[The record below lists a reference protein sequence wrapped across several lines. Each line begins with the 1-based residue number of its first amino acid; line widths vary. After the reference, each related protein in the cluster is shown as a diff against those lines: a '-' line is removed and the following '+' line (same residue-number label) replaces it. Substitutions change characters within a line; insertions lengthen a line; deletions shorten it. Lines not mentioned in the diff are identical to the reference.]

1 MALTVFKMCYIQNKH
16 RKYSSWHIGVSCLE
30 AGRTRIPQ
38 IISQNYF
45 MPSIIALNFQKDQ
58 WTRTNSTV
66 VIILSTDRQLTHDR
80 PGQLTHDRPGQ
91 LTHDRPGQLTH
102 TLICVYYTHPKTV
115 NKTHCTCNLLWS
127 SLIKV
132 KMKIKKY
139 KSVTSYRDENL

>member
-1 MALTVFKMCYIQNKH
+1 
-16 RKYSSWHIGVSCLE
+16 
-30 AGRTRIPQ
+30 
-38 IISQNYF
+38 

-102 TLICVYYTHPKTV
+102 DRPGQLTDQD
-115 NKTHCTCNLLWS
+115 N
-127 SLIKV
+127 
-132 KMKIKKY
+132 
-139 KSVTSYRDENL
+139 